1 MGHKSNLSVAINR
14 GTHQAHSYLTLFLN
28 DPPFHVLLSDFLS
41 LPMKSPNSPFGGR
54 KSTSGAQ
61 RTSERVP
68 YSPSSA
74 YSEVSTVGT
83 SSSSG
88 RSRVAVA
95 ARSVA
100 GVFVAC
106 FTPPE
111 TKSSTYSV
119 EDSEEF
125 KAPSVASDGSR
136 AGSERRR
143 SSGVYAS
150 SNHSTHVR
158 EPGRAQFTMEDILK
172 ATRNFSPSFKI
183 GQGGFGTVYKGRL
196 EDGTVVAVK
205 RAKKSVYDKHLGV
218 EFQSEIRTLARVEH
232 LNLVRFYGC
241 LEHEDERIVVV
252 EYVPNGTLRE
262 HLDCIHGDI
271 LDLAA
276 RLDIAIDVAHAITY
290 LHMYT
295 DHPIIHRDIKSSNIL
310 LTENLRAK
318 VADFG
323 FARLAADT
331 DSGATHVST
340 QVKGTAGYLDPEYL
354 RTYQLTEKSDV
365 YSFGVLLVELVTGRR
380 PIETKREIKE
390 RITARW
396 AMKKFTDGDTISVL
410 DPKVECSAANH
421 LALEKILELA
431 AQCLAPHRQNRPSM
445 RTCAEILWS
454 VRKDY
459 RELSASDFRTLSRSS
474 ASIKEE

>member
-1 MGHKSNLSVAINR
+1 
-14 GTHQAHSYLTLFLN
+14 
-28 DPPFHVLLSDFLS
+28 
-41 LPMKSPNSPFGGR
+41 MKSPNSPCGGR
-54 KSTSGAQ
+54 KSTFGAR
-61 RTSERVP
+61 RTPERVP

-74 YSEVSTVGT
+74 YSDVSTAGT

-119 EDSEEF
+119 ADSEEF
-125 KAPSVASDGSR
+125 KAPSVASNGSR
-136 AGSERRR
+136 ASSERRR
-143 SSGVYAS
+143 SSNLGVYAG
-150 SNHSTHVR
+150 SNNSTHVR
-158 EPGRAQFTMEDILK
+158 EPGRVQFAMEDILK

-183 GQGGFGTVYKGRL
+183 GQGGFGTVYKGIL

-218 EFQSEIRTLARVEH
+218 EFQSEIRTLAQVEH

-241 LEHEDERIVVV
+241 LEHQDERIVVV

-262 HLDCIHGDI
+262 HLDCIHVDV

-323 FARLAADT
+323 FARMAADS

-380 PIETKREIKE
+380 PIETKRELKE

-396 AMKKFTDGDTISVL
+396 AMKNFTDGDAISVL
-410 DPKVECSAANH
+410 DPKLECSAANH

-431 AQCLAPHRQNRPSM
+431 AQCLAPHRQNRPRM
-445 RTCAEILWS
+445 RMCAEILWS
-454 VRKDY
+454 IRKDY
-459 RELSASDFRTLSRSS
+459 RELSASDFHSLSRSERS
-474 ASIKEE
+474 VSIKE